1 MQDLKLQ
8 DKNRKSMNR
17 DYITMQFVVVLNTQ
31 QCDAL
36 GVNDYLL
43 HTKRQR
49 NVAEYKQLIVEASK
63 ALKTNKKYQT
73 KSQK

>member
-8 DKNRKSMNR
+8 DKNIKSMNR
-17 DYITMQFVVVLNTQ
+17 DYITMQFFVVLLNTQ

-43 HTKRQR
+43 Q
-49 NVAEYKQLIVEASK
+49 NVNAM
-63 ALKTNKKYQT
+63 
-73 KSQK
+73 

>member
-1 MQDLKLQ
+1 MKMQDLKLQ

-17 DYITMQFVVVLNTQ
+17 DHITMQFVVLLNTQ

-43 HTKRQR
+43 Q
-49 NVAEYKQLIVEASK
+49 NVNAMKHNISSSSSK
-63 ALKTNKKYQT
+63 PQNPKNE
-73 KSQK
+73 

>member
-1 MQDLKLQ
+1 MKMQDLKLQ

-43 HTKRQR
+43 Q
-49 NVAEYKQLIVEASK
+49 NVNAM
-63 ALKTNKKYQT
+63 
-73 KSQK
+73 